1 MKLKLSGVAL
11 APLLLA
17 APFMALP
24 ANAQDLIIMIS
35 GGTFADAQIEAFVKP
50 FEAETGLS
58 VRAIKSEVPANKLKL
73 AVESNTIDFDL
84 SLKTEADGIML
95 NKLGYLEPIDYSV
108 FDKKEL
114 EGIPEGLRPSWG
126 VGNITASFILSSS
139 TEAEKR
145 PTNWAEFWDVDGFP
159 GKRTLQAFI
168 GVQGPLEEALL
179 ADGVAPENLYPLD
192 VDRAFT
198 KLDKIKPHIRKWWTS
213 GNDALQLY
221 NTGVA
226 DMGMNFDGRV
236 YALQREGQPFDLT
249 FNQAKYYAVHWTI
262 PKGAPHKDTALKF
275 IEFATR
281 AKQQAKMAEIS
292 GFAPANT
299 AAMAFLP
306 EDKARRLVTYPEN
319 LKTAY
324 KLNGEWY
331 AQVDEQGRSN
341 AEKLQERWNV
351 WLTQ

>member
-1 MKLKLSGVAL
+1 MNAKITRVAMT
-11 APLLLA
+11 PMLLA
-17 APFMALP
+17 SIFAGP
-24 ANAQDLIIMIS
+24 ANAQDLTIMIS
-35 GGTFADAQIEAFVKP
+35 GGTFADSQIEAFVKP
-50 FEAETGLS
+50 FEAETGLT

-73 AVESNTIDFDL
+73 AVESGTVDFDL

-95 NKLGYLEPIDYSV
+95 NKLGFLEPIDYSV
-108 FDKKEL
+108 FDKAEL
-114 EGIPEGLRPSWG
+114 DGIPEGLRPAWG
-126 VGNITASFILSSS
+126 VGNITASFLLSSS
-139 TEAEKR
+139 TELEKR
-145 PTNWAEFWDVDGFP
+145 PTNWAEFWDTEAFP

-179 ADGVAPENLYPLD
+179 ADGVAMEDLYPLD
-192 VDRAFT
+192 VDRAFA
-198 KLDKIKPHIRKWWTS
+198 KLDEIKPHIRKWWTS

-236 YALQREGQPFDLT
+236 YALQAEGRPFGLT
-249 FNQAKYYAVHWTI
+249 FNQAKYYAVHWTV
-262 PKGAPHKDTALKF
+262 PKGAPNKANAMKF
-275 IEFATR
+275 IAFATR
-281 AKQQAKMAEIS
+281 ARQQAKMAEIS

-306 EDKARRLVTYPEN
+306 EEKARRLVTHPDN
-319 LKTAY
+319 FRTTY

-331 AQVDEQGRSN
+331 AEVDANGRSN
-341 AEKLQERWNV
+341 AEKLQERWNI